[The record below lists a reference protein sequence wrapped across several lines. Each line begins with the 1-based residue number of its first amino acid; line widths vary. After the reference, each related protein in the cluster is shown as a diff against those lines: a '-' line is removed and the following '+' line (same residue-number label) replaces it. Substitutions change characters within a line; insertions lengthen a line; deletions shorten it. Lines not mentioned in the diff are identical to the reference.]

1 MLSILETVAN
11 VETKFMFGGVSFM
24 INVKIS
30 IGIMQN
36 NLMCSIGADKFEKAI
51 EIPECRTMDFSKRS
65 LKGYDYEKKA
75 VSFRL

>member
-11 VETKFMFGGVSFM
+11 VETKFMLGGVSFM

-30 IGIMQN
+30 IEIIQN
-36 NLMCSIGADKFEKAI
+36 NLMCSIGANKFEKAI
-51 EIPECRTMDFSKRS
+51 EILECRAMDFSKRP